1 MKRLIL
7 FLLTVIMTAGVMAQT
22 HKVAILETVDRENI
36 LSYGIKLMVRS
47 HLAEAVTNTAG
58 YEAYDR
64 TNLQQIFDEQEF
76 QRTGYVSDD
85 DIKRIGE
92 MTGVQYVLVAEAS
105 KLDEK
110 NLFITAKILNV
121 ETARVEK
128 TANTMSQTDIQS
140 LQKSTQDLAS
150 RLLSEIKPAEIT
162 TTADTSNEGHYIERI
177 SINEY
182 KYGDQWLT
190 KKDCYN
196 IVNNRDKCLPAYL
209 EFQKGL
215 KIAKAG
221 WGLFAIGIAC
231 AATGF
236 PILFIGYAD
245 FQDGDD
251 DLHTYIR
258 SGLAFAI
265 VGVSS
270 CLTSVPLLSIG
281 YAKQDNAIKIYNE
294 QCAPK
299 KGNAI
304 TLNLQSGRDGLGLAL
319 CF

>member
-1 MKRLIL
+1 MKKLFIIL
-7 FLLTVIMTAGVMAQT
+7 LSALSLTAFAQEK
-22 HKVAILETVDRENI
+22 KVAILDAVDRQNEI
-36 LSYGIKLMVRS
+36 SYGVKLMVRS
-47 HLAEAVTNTAG
+47 HLAEAVTNTPG

-92 MTGVQYVLVAEAS
+92 MTGVQYVLVAEVS
-105 KLDEK
+105 KLDAK
-110 NLFITAKILNV
+110 NLFLAAKILNV

-162 TTADTSNEGHYIERI
+162 TTADASNESHYIERI

-221 WGLFAIGIAC
+221 WGLFAVGIAC
-231 AATGF
+231 SAAGF
-236 PILFIGYAD
+236 PILFIGYGD
-245 FQDGDD
+245 IQDGDD
-251 DLHTYIR
+251 DRHTYIR

-270 CLTSVPLLSIG
+270 CLASVPLLSIG

-304 TLNLQSGRDGLGLAL
+304 TLNLQSGRDGLGFAL